1 MSTMRSQ
8 RLAVDVHRVVEARA
22 PLNDGYPPRYA
33 SRVRNLSVWIRE
45 NGLIQTLMFL
55 HDKASGKPDNAD
67 NAASKGPNPDRQ
79 LLDDLAVA
87 LKHGPSGAKL
97 IDDVENASPAA
108 YRLLTRDALAVSMW
122 MKRWCETYPDK
133 DQDENEDHEAQ

>member
-45 NGLIQTLMFL
+45 NGLIQTLMFIIVNVVTL
-55 HDKASGKPDNAD
+55 LVLSTVIDWIVGK
-67 NAASKGPNPDRQ
+67 G
-79 LLDDLAVA
+79 L
-87 LKHGPSGAKL
+87 
-97 IDDVENASPAA
+97 
-108 YRLLTRDALAVSMW
+108 
-122 MKRWCETYPDK
+122 
-133 DQDENEDHEAQ
+133 